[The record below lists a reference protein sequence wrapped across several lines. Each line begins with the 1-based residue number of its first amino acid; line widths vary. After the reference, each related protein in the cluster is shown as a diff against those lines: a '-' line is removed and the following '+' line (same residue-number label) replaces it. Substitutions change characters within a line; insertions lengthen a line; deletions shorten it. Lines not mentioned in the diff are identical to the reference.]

1 MCLYCE
7 DKEPENIEA
16 ARAGEHGRGFAVV
29 ADEVRKLAERTSL
42 ATQEVA
48 ATVATIQ
55 QGAHNAQDNMRHA
68 VATFSEGMSLVES
81 GGQVVSGLEQDMQA
95 VVTAVQDIS
104 RAIQKQNGA
113 THALAAHIVE
123 ITQAAT
129 LEADGVRHTAGIVE
143 QMHQCAQTL
152 RAAVQRF
159 QV

>member
-1 MCLYCE
+1 MPPLKPRAQE
-7 DKEPENIEA
+7 STGIARLLGIFQGIEA

-104 RAIQKQNGA
+104 RGHSKTKWCNARIGRTYCRNYSGS
-113 THALAAHIVE
+113 HA
-123 ITQAAT
+123 
-129 LEADGVRHTAGIVE
+129 
-143 QMHQCAQTL
+143 
-152 RAAVQRF
+152 
-159 QV
+159 